1 MHKLFTLLAFASIAA
16 AQQVQPAA
24 TLLLPRFEV
33 SDDQKFDTIM
43 KVTNG
48 SDVARVA
55 RFTIH
60 SKRGVALVWFPVTI
74 APGETKSIAVG
85 DLLHSKY
92 VANGEKGHPACSS
105 DYFSPPQP
113 DCRGFVVVYGLI
125 AADLRCLLKG
135 GSGSDYF
142 RGVQPQPVS
151 SRHSHSIGYI
161 VIDVVKDERAGVD
174 DKAPVEPANVLTGTF
189 EQRANGTLFSSGS
202 LRAGERKPKSM
213 KARLPRDP
221 NAKPPDPQCRSIYM

>member
-1 MHKLFTLLAFASIAA
+1 MHKLFTLLAFASIAT

-43 KVTNG
+43 KVTNS
-48 SDVARVA
+48 SDAARVA

-60 SKRGVALVWFPVTI
+60 SERGFALVWFPLTI

-85 DLLHSKY
+85 DLLFGKY
-92 VANGEKGHPACSS
+92 VTGREAGHPLCAG
-105 DYFSPPQP
+105 DYFTPVQP
-113 DCRGFVVVYGLI
+113 DCRGYIFVHGPI
-125 AADLRCLLKG
+125 AMDLRCLLKG

-161 VIDVVKDERAGVD
+161 VIDVVKDEQAALD
-174 DKAPVEPANVLTGTF
+174 DKAPVETANVLSGSF

-202 LRAGERKPKSM
+202 LRANERKPKSM

-221 NAKPPDPQCRSIYM
+221 NAKPPDPQCHSLYM